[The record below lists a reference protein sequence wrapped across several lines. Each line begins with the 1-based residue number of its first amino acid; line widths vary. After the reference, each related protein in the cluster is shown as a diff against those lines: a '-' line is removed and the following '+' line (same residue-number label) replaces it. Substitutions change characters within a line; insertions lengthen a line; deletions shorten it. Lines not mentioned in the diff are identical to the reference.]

1 MRFVNNNK
9 TDFILILFFVS
20 FRRNKTQFFPDLN
33 KKRKKAEFIHVT
45 ILKIGADRLHDQEYP
60 NADVHKQEK

>member
-20 FRRNKTQFFPDLN
+20 FRRNETHFFPDLN
-33 KKRKKAEFIHVT
+33 KKRKKAEFIHVA
-45 ILKIGADRLHDQEYP
+45 ILKIGADRLHDREYP